1 MRTVTG
7 STKIVGNDFGTSAS
21 CADGPK
27 GEIHAYMDV
36 GGRAMQE
43 QLSTMYF
50 VILPAQP
57 YNTHLTT

>member
-7 STKIVGNDFGTSAS
+7 SSKIVRKDFATSAS

-43 QLSTMYF
+43 RLPTKYF

-57 YNTHLTT
+57 YK